1 MWVGT
6 TVIVIVFVFATMML
20 ASVQV
25 SHASFWDDPFGKSSH
40 SSTNTTTTSSPTT
53 SSPTTSSPASTINQS
68 PVNSNC
74 DTSYPDFCIAPPQPD
89 PNRADVPQKRFTV
102 TGSDP
107 HGFDRDG
114 DGIGCES

>member
-25 SHASFWDDPFGKSSH
+25 SHASFWDDLFGKSSH
-40 SSTNTTTTSSPTT
+40 SSTNTTTT

-89 PNRADVPQKRFTV
+89 LNCADVPQKRFTV

-107 HGFDRDG
+107 HGFDRVG